1 MTIEDEVTD
10 EVCEECGRNM
20 VIKWGRFGKFLACP
34 GFPECKNTRPLLA
47 EIGVAC
53 PECGKPL
60 VERRS
65 RRGRTLLRLQRIPRV
80 LVYQLAAAHRA
91 ALPAAAMG

>member
-1 MTIEDEVTD
+1 
-10 EVCEECGRNM
+10 M
-20 VIKWGRFGKFLACP
+20 VIKWGRYGKFLACP
-34 GFPECKNTRPLLA
+34 GFPECKNTRPLLV

-65 RRGRTLLRLQRIPRV
+65 RRGRVFYGCSGYPDCSFTSWQRPIAERCPRC
-80 LVYQLAAAHRA
+80 
-91 ALPAAAMG
+91 G